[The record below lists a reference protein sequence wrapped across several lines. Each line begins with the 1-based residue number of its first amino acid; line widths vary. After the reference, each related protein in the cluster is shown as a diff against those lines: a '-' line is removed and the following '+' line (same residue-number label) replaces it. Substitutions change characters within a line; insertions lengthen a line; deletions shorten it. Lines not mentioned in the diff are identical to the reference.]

1 MGMSEIADFGGFKR
15 VPKPH
20 LLRRAPIRE
29 AVIDIQI
36 PVGETPDFE
45 ALEEL
50 ARSTEGYPTVQQGFQ
65 VASQFELA
73 FDPEAD
79 DGPPLPKPRRSGF
92 RAISE
97 DELQIAQFRWN
108 GFAFSRLAPYESW
121 DKLSDAA
128 KMVWQRYRAR
138 IAPKYATRVSL
149 RYVNHIRLS
158 YPLDPGDYFTA
169 MPRYPEEWPQ
179 NVSSFVFRQTV
190 HDQPSG
196 LSANVMHALVDD
208 VDEDKIGVIFDI
220 EAYAEGPISLRDE
233 ALWGTLDHLRDLKN
247 RVFFAGL
254 TQKAVSLFE

>member
-1 MGMSEIADFGGFKR
+1 MPE
-15 VPKPH
+15 PH
-20 LLRRAPIRE
+20 LLLRAPIRE
-29 AVIDIQI
+29 AVIDIQV
-36 PVGETPDFE
+36 PVGDKPDFE
-45 ALEEL
+45 VLEEL
-50 ARSTEGYPTVQQGFQ
+50 ARSSGGYPTVQRGFH
-65 VASQFELA
+65 VATEFELD

-79 DGPPLPKPRRSGF
+79 DGPTLPKPRRSGF

-97 DELQIAQFRWN
+97 DELQVAQFRWN

-121 DKLSDAA
+121 DQLRQAA
-128 KMVWQRYRAR
+128 APLWQRYRER

-158 YPLDPGDYFTA
+158 YPFDPGDYFTA
-169 MPRYPEEWPQ
+169 MPRYPDAWPQ

-220 EAYAEGPISLRDE
+220 EAYAEGPISLGDE
-233 ALWGTLDHLRDLKN
+233 TLWGTLGHLRDLKN
-247 RVFFAGL
+247 RVFFAGI
-254 TQKAVSLFE
+254 TDKTVSLFE